1 MPQPGDTEPYKGG
14 CAMKRL
20 LILASIPI
28 LAIGAVACTREKPA
42 EPTTVAIQAVTPA
55 GTDTTVPESGAAT
68 PTTETTPG
76 TVVPT
81 AAATSAAMA
90 LATTASIASSTPSTA
105 APLPT
110 NTPGPT
116 SATSA
121 PGTYT
126 VQWGDWLAKIAQQ
139 FGVSSQAIISANPG
153 INPNLIYPG
162 QVLNI
167 PGQGASPVVVP
178 TSVGTTP
185 AANPGTYTVQRGD
198 WIYALARRFG
208 VSVPSLLAANP
219 GINPNFVYPG
229 LVLNIPG
236 GSSPG
241 PVPPGPVPPGPGGTY
256 VVRLGDTLF
265 LIAVRFHTTIYAIQ
279 IANHLANP
287 NFIYPGQTLILPQ

>member
-1 MPQPGDTEPYKGG
+1 
-14 CAMKRL
+14 MKRL

-42 EPTTVAIQAVTPA
+42 EPTSVAIQAVTPA
-55 GTDTTVPESGAAT
+55 GTDTTTPAGGAAT
-68 PTTETTPG
+68 PTPETTPSTSG
-76 TVVPT
+76 TEAPTQAAT
-81 AAATSAAMA
+81 AAATPIATSAPA
-90 LATTASIASSTPSTA
+90 ATSASSSIAT
-105 APLPT
+105 LPT

-116 SATSA
+116 ATTGA
-121 PGTYT
+121 AGTYT

-139 FGVSSQAIISANPG
+139 FGVTSQAIIAANPG

-167 PGQGASPVVVP
+167 PGAGSSVPVP
-178 TSVGTTP
+178 TSTGTPGT
-185 AANPGTYTVQRGD
+185 NPGTYTVQRGD
-198 WIYALARRFG
+198 WIYAIARRFG
-208 VSVPSLLAANP
+208 ISVPSLLAANP

-241 PVPPGPVPPGPGGTY
+241 PVPPGPTPTGPGSTY
-256 VVRLGDTLF
+256 VVRPGDTLF
-265 LIAVRFHTTIYAIQ
+265 MIAVRFHTTIYALQ

-287 NFIYPGQTLILPQ
+287 NFIYPGQTLVVPQ